1 MSLRTNPDRILDN
14 IDKQKLR
21 EEESRNNQNREAVG
35 KHLNNEA
42 PDLDATTPERTKR
55 IFGVVEEAYNKIASN
70 KELGRLAS
78 HFRAVGDIP
87 NHHARGDVSISIQY
101 VDSPRMDDIGMAPYE
116 IVPQRLL
123 EAKKETK
130 TSRPDVN
137 ALKVL
142 RLEVRN
148 GVLTA
153 YKKLAPRI
161 KDALRDR
168 ADMGHVAVQ
177 ITMDVRPVS
186 SGTIAEGEE
195 KGGGLGDLMGLI
207 QKEE

>member
-21 EEESRNNQNREAVG
+21 EEENQNNQNREAVG
-35 KHLNNEA
+35 RELNTDT

-101 VDSPRMDDIGMAPYE
+101 IDSPRLDDIGMAPYE
-116 IVPQRLL
+116 IVPQRIL

>member
-87 NHHARGDVSISIQY
+87 THHARGDVSISINY
-101 VDSPRMDDIGMAPYE
+101 IDSPRLDDIGMTPYE

-142 RLEVRN
+142 RFEIRN

-168 ADMGHVAVQ
+168 ADMGGVAVQ

-186 SGTIAEGEE
+186 SGTVAEGEV
-195 KGGGLGDLMGLI
+195 KGAGLGDLMGLI

>member
-21 EEESRNNQNREAVG
+21 EEESQNNQNREAVG
-35 KHLNNEA
+35 KALDPAA

-55 IFGVVEEAYNKIASN
+55 LFQVVEEAYNHIASN

-87 NHHARGDVSISIQY
+87 DHHARGDVSISITY
-101 VDSPRMDDIGMAPYE
+101 LDSPRLDDIGMAPYE

-142 RLEVRN
+142 RLKIRN
-148 GVLTA
+148 GVLAA

-168 ADMGHVAVQ
+168 ADMGAVAVQ
-177 ITMDVRPVS
+177 INMDVRPVS
-186 SGTIAEGEE
+186 SGTVAKEEE
-195 KGGGLGDLMGLI
+195 KGGLGDLMGLI

>member
-142 RLEVRN
+142 RFEIRN

>member
-21 EEESRNNQNREAVG
+21 EEENRNNQNREAVG
-35 KHLNNEA
+35 KALNNEA

-168 ADMGHVAVQ
+168 ADMGGVAVR

-186 SGTIAEGEE
+186 SGTVAKGEE

>member
-21 EEESRNNQNREAVG
+21 EEENQNNQNREAVG
-35 KHLNNEA
+35 TASDFEA

-55 IFGVVEEAYNKIASN
+55 IFGVVEEAYNDIASN

-87 NHHARGDVSISIQY
+87 NHHARGDVSIAIDWM
-101 VDSPRMDDIGMAPYE
+101 DSPRSHDIGMTPYE

-130 TSRPDVN
+130 CFT
-137 ALKVL
+137 
-142 RLEVRN
+142 
-148 GVLTA
+148 
-153 YKKLAPRI
+153 KKEAN
-161 KDALRDR
+161 K
-168 ADMGHVAVQ
+168 
-177 ITMDVRPVS
+177 
-186 SGTIAEGEE
+186 
-195 KGGGLGDLMGLI
+195 
-207 QKEE
+207 

>member
-87 NHHARGDVSISIQY
+87 NHHARGDVSISINY
-101 VDSPRMDDIGMAPYE
+101 IDSPRLDDIGMTPYE

-142 RLEVRN
+142 RFEIRN

-168 ADMGHVAVQ
+168 ADMGGVAVQ

-186 SGTIAEGEE
+186 SGTVAEGEV
-195 KGGGLGDLMGLI
+195 KGAGLGDLMGLI

>member
-21 EEESRNNQNREAVG
+21 DEEHQSNQNRQAIG
-35 KHLNNEA
+35 RALNTEP

-55 IFGVVEEAYNKIASN
+55 LFQIIQEAYGQAASN
-70 KELGRLAS
+70 TELGRLAS

-87 NHHARGDVSISIQY
+87 NHHGRGDISVSIKY
-101 VDSPRMDDIGMAPYE
+101 VDSPRSDDIGMSPYE

-123 EAKKETK
+123 DAKKETK

-137 ALKVL
+137 ALRVL
-142 RLEVRN
+142 RLEIRD

-168 ADMGHVAVQ
+168 ADMGAVNVQ
-177 ITMDVRPVS
+177 ITMDVRPAS
-186 SGTIAEGEE
+186 SENKSVQE
-195 KGGGLGDLMGLI
+195 GGLDLMSLI
-207 QKEE
+207 QAEE

>member
-21 EEESRNNQNREAVG
+21 EEENQNNQNSQAVG
-35 KHLNNEA
+35 KTLNTET

-55 IFGVVEEAYNKIASN
+55 LFQVIEEAYTKIASN
-70 KELGRLAS
+70 TELGRLAS

-87 NHHARGDVSISIQY
+87 NHHARGDVSVSIHY
-101 VDSPRMDDIGMAPYE
+101 ADSPRPDDIGMAPYE
-116 IVPQRLL
+116 ILPQRLL

-142 RLEVRN
+142 RLEARN

-168 ADMGHVAVQ
+168 ADMGHVSVQ
-177 ITMDVRPVS
+177 ITMDVRPASHGKEV
-186 SGTIAEGEE
+186 GGEE
-195 KGGGLGDLMGLI
+195 ERVGLGDLMGLI

>member
-1 MSLRTNPDRILDN
+1 MSLRTNPDRILGN

-87 NHHARGDVSISIQY
+87 NHHAIGDVSISIQY
-101 VDSPRMDDIGMAPYE
+101 IDSPRMDDIGMAPYE

-168 ADMGHVAVQ
+168 ADMGGVAVQ

-186 SGTIAEGEE
+186 SGTVAEGEV
-195 KGGGLGDLMGLI
+195 KGAGLGDLMGLI

>member
-101 VDSPRMDDIGMAPYE
+101 IDSPRLDDIGMAPYE

-142 RLEVRN
+142 RFEIRN

-168 ADMGHVAVQ
+168 ADMGAVAVQ

-186 SGTIAEGEE
+186 SGTVAKGEE

>member
-21 EEESRNNQNREAVG
+21 EEENQSHQNRQATG
-35 KHLNNEA
+35 RALNTEP
-42 PDLDATTPERTKR
+42 PDLDATTPERTR
-55 IFGVVEEAYNKIASN
+55 RLFQIVQEAYTLAASN
-70 KELGRLAS
+70 TELGRLAS

-87 NHHARGDVSISIQY
+87 NHHASGDVSVSIQY
-101 VDSPRMDDIGMAPYE
+101 VDSPRLDDIGMTPYE

-123 EAKKETK
+123 DAKKETK

-142 RLEVRN
+142 RLEIRDS
-148 GVLTA
+148 VLLA

-177 ITMDVRPVS
+177 ITMDVRPA
-186 SGTIAEGEE
+186 GTSEANTVQQ
-195 KGGGLGDLMGLI
+195 GGLDLIGLV
-207 QKEE
+207 QAEE

>member
-101 VDSPRMDDIGMAPYE
+101 IDSPRLDDIGMAPYE

-142 RLEVRN
+142 RFEIRN

-168 ADMGHVAVQ
+168 ADMGGVAVQ

-186 SGTIAEGEE
+186 SGTVAEGEV
-195 KGGGLGDLMGLI
+195 KGAGLGDLMGLI

>member
-21 EEESRNNQNREAVG
+21 EEENRNNQNREAVG

>member
-21 EEESRNNQNREAVG
+21 EEENRNNQNREAVG
-35 KHLNNEA
+35 KALNNEA

-101 VDSPRMDDIGMAPYE
+101 IDSPRLDDIGMAPYE

>member
-87 NHHARGDVSISIQY
+87 NHHAIGDVSISIQY
-101 VDSPRMDDIGMAPYE
+101 IDSPRMDDIGMAPYE

-142 RLEVRN
+142 RFEIRN

-168 ADMGHVAVQ
+168 ADMGAVAVQ

-186 SGTIAEGEE
+186 SGTVAKGEE
-195 KGGGLGDLMGLI
+195 KSGGLGDLMGLI

>member
-21 EEESRNNQNREAVG
+21 EEENRNNQNREAVG
-35 KHLNNEA
+35 KALNNEA

-87 NHHARGDVSISIQY
+87 NHHARGDVSISINY
-101 VDSPRMDDIGMAPYE
+101 IDSPRLDDIGMTPYE

-137 ALKVL
+137 ALKGL
-142 RLEVRN
+142 RFEIRN

-168 ADMGHVAVQ
+168 ADMGAVAVQ

-186 SGTIAEGEE
+186 SGTVAKGEE

>member
-87 NHHARGDVSISIQY
+87 NHHAIGDVSISIQY
-101 VDSPRMDDIGMAPYE
+101 IDSPRMDDIGMAPYE

-142 RLEVRN
+142 RFEIRN

-168 ADMGHVAVQ
+168 ADMGGVAVQ

-186 SGTIAEGEE
+186 SGTVAEGEV
-195 KGGGLGDLMGLI
+195 KGAGLGDLMGLI

>member
-1 MSLRTNPDRILDN
+1 
-14 IDKQKLR
+14 
-21 EEESRNNQNREAVG
+21 
-35 KHLNNEA
+35 
-42 PDLDATTPERTKR
+42 
-55 IFGVVEEAYNKIASN
+55 
-70 KELGRLAS
+70 LAS

-87 NHHARGDVSISIQY
+87 NHHASGDVSVSIQY
-101 VDSPRMDDIGMAPYE
+101 VDSPRLDDIGMTPYE

-123 EAKKETK
+123 DAKKETK

-142 RLEVRN
+142 RLEIRDS
-148 GVLTA
+148 VLLA

-177 ITMDVRPVS
+177 ITMDVRPA
-186 SGTIAEGEE
+186 GTSEANTVQQ
-195 KGGGLGDLMGLI
+195 GGLDLIGLV
-207 QKEE
+207 QAEE

>member
-101 VDSPRMDDIGMAPYE
+101 IDSPRLDDIGMAPYE

-142 RLEVRN
+142 RFEIRN

>member
-21 EEESRNNQNREAVG
+21 EEENRNNQNREAVG
-35 KHLNNEA
+35 KALNNEA

-101 VDSPRMDDIGMAPYE
+101 IDSPRLDDIGMAPYE

-142 RLEVRN
+142 RFEIRN

-168 ADMGHVAVQ
+168 ADMGAVAVQ

-186 SGTIAEGEE
+186 SGTVAKGEE

>member
-21 EEESRNNQNREAVG
+21 DEENQSNQNRQAIG
-35 KHLNNEA
+35 RALNTEP

-55 IFGVVEEAYNKIASN
+55 LFQIIQEAYGQAASN
-70 KELGRLAS
+70 TELGRLAS

-87 NHHARGDVSISIQY
+87 NHHGRGDISVSIQY
-101 VDSPRMDDIGMAPYE
+101 LDSPRLDDIGMSPYE

-123 EAKKETK
+123 DAKKETK

-137 ALKVL
+137 ALRVL
-142 RLEVRN
+142 RLEIRD

-177 ITMDVRPVS
+177 ITMDVRPAS
-186 SGTIAEGEE
+186 SENKSVQE
-195 KGGGLGDLMGLI
+195 GGLDLMGLI
-207 QKEE
+207 QAEE

>member
-21 EEESRNNQNREAVG
+21 EEENRNNQNREAVG
-35 KHLNNEA
+35 KALNNKA

-87 NHHARGDVSISIQY
+87 NHHARGDVSISINY
-101 VDSPRMDDIGMAPYE
+101 IDSPRLDDIGMTPYE

-142 RLEVRN
+142 RFEIRN

-168 ADMGHVAVQ
+168 ADMGGVAVR

-186 SGTIAEGEE
+186 SGTVAKGEE

>member
-1 MSLRTNPDRILDN
+1 MT
-14 IDKQKLR
+14 
-21 EEESRNNQNREAVG
+21 
-35 KHLNNEA
+35 
-42 PDLDATTPERTKR
+42 
-55 IFGVVEEAYNKIASN
+55 
-70 KELGRLAS
+70 
-78 HFRAVGDIP
+78 
-87 NHHARGDVSISIQY
+87 
-101 VDSPRMDDIGMAPYE
+101 PYE

-142 RLEVRN
+142 RLEIRN

-161 KDALRDR
+161 KDALLDR
-168 ADMGHVAVQ
+168 ADMGTVEAT

-186 SGTIAEGEE
+186 SGTVAKGEE
-195 KGGGLGDLMGLI
+195 KGGLGDLMGLI
-207 QKEE
+207 QKED

>member
-21 EEESRNNQNREAVG
+21 EEENRNNQNREAVG
-35 KHLNNEA
+35 KALNNEA

-55 IFGVVEEAYNKIASN
+55 IFGVVEEAYNFIASN

-87 NHHARGDVSISIQY
+87 NHHAIGDVSISIQY
-101 VDSPRMDDIGMAPYE
+101 IDSPRLDDIGMAPYE

-142 RLEVRN
+142 RLEIRN

-168 ADMGHVAVQ
+168 ADMGHVQVQ
-177 ITMDVRPVS
+177 ITMDVRPAS
-186 SGTIAEGEE
+186 SGTVAKGEE
-195 KGGGLGDLMGLI
+195 KGGLGDLMGLI